1 MEGVV
6 PPDRWVGGYIA
17 ANLLLLGTV
26 LGTSVAKW
34 VTAHPQP
41 QAMVDVLT
49 AARFS
54 LLDVLGACL
63 FLLVVASAVA
73 ATRWLPRY

>member
-1 MEGVV
+1 MRVG
-6 PPDRWVGGYIA
+6 PPAEFTSGAIA
-17 ANLLLLGTV
+17 MLLTLPATV
-26 LGTSVAKW
+26 AAVRVAKW
-34 VTAHPQP
+34 VLAHPQP

-73 ATRWLPRY
+73 ATHRLPRY

>member
-1 MEGVV
+1 MRPSWSGEFEAGAFAMLLTLGLFV
-6 PPDRWVGGYIA
+6 A
-17 ANLLLLGTV
+17 AVRAMNWLL
-26 LGTSVAKW
+26 
-34 VTAHPQP
+34 AHPQP

-63 FLLVVASAVA
+63 SLLVVASAVA